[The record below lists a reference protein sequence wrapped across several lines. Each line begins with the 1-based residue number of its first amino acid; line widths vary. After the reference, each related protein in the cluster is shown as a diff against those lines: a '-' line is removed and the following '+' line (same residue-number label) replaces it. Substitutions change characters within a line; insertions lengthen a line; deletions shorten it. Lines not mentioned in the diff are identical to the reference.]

1 MACQNPLRTA
11 SSPSRRH
18 SRSTWRTLR
27 RTKSALL
34 ASVTGAASRPGEL
47 VEVQAQVLGPG
58 VPQHPLQPLG
68 HLRVVPLQVVQGPGL
83 QALRVPDRLAVR
95 QVPGGAPSEAAR
107 EQ

>member
-1 MACQNPLRTA
+1 MAHLAPHEVRLAGVRHG
-11 SSPSRRH
+11 RRVQ
-18 SRSTWRTLR
+18 
-27 RTKSALL
+27 A
-34 ASVTGAASRPGEL
+34 GEL

-58 VPQHPLQPLG
+58 VPQHPLQPMG